1 MRNLQHT
8 VRNLIHILAIL
19 LFGWIAAVILS
30 RQRNW
35 QPFLAG
41 IAGLLGVLVLNRRA
55 SGIAGKIS
63 YDRAVKFLTPVL
75 FALQIY
81 IMYNIFFETGWDSG
95 IQVIPAAKI
104 IARNGDKSFLSDIY
118 FSNYPNNLLLVSLY
132 AAVLKINDSVG
143 IFFENYCLMAIV
155 ILNCAISTSSA
166 VLIYKT
172 GKKLLNEKYAFLGY
186 LLGVCMLVLSPWN
199 VICYSD
205 PLALFFPVFIFWL
218 YFSRERN
225 LYKKYLLIFLLGYL
239 GFCIKPQ
246 VLIAVIAIVCVEL
259 LRHLSDLRQKEFWK
273 KAGKLAAMALA
284 MLLTVSKLL
293 SVMYSLEGFA
303 IDREQRF
310 GIPHYLMLGLNE
322 ERTGRFSDEDV
333 AFSRQFSTG
342 KELTKANF
350 SEAGRR
356 IKSMGAAGLMR
367 HLSEKMLVN
376 YGNGTFSWGGEG
388 TFYMD
393 RKLPPNRDV
402 SLRLRHFYYN
412 EGLKYQ
418 VFYGGEQTLWLM
430 VLTLI
435 FLQTVLAFRDRK
447 RADDRYLVL
456 ILALVG
462 LTVFELLFEA
472 RARYLYPYVPVYI
485 LAALYGLEALNG
497 FWRRRKV
504 RRRSPVSGT
513 GAADFS
519 NE

>member
-1 MRNLQHT
+1 
-8 VRNLIHILAIL
+8 
-19 LFGWIAAVILS
+19 
-30 RQRNW
+30 
-35 QPFLAG
+35 
-41 IAGLLGVLVLNRRA
+41 
-55 SGIAGKIS
+55 
-63 YDRAVKFLTPVL
+63 
-75 FALQIY
+75 
-81 IMYNIFFETGWDSG
+81 
-95 IQVIPAAKI
+95 
-104 IARNGDKSFLSDIY
+104 
-118 FSNYPNNLLLVSLY
+118 
-132 AAVLKINDSVG
+132 
-143 IFFENYCLMAIV
+143 
-155 ILNCAISTSSA
+155 
-166 VLIYKT
+166 
-172 GKKLLNEKYAFLGY
+172 
-186 LLGVCMLVLSPWN
+186 
-199 VICYSD
+199 
-205 PLALFFPVFIFWL
+205 
-218 YFSRERN
+218 
-225 LYKKYLLIFLLGYL
+225 
-239 GFCIKPQ
+239 
-246 VLIAVIAIVCVEL
+246 
-259 LRHLSDLRQKEFWK
+259 
-273 KAGKLAAMALA
+273 
-284 MLLTVSKLL
+284 
-293 SVMYSLEGFA
+293 
-303 IDREQRF
+303 
-310 GIPHYLMLGLNE
+310 
-322 ERTGRFSDEDV
+322 
-333 AFSRQFSTG
+333 
-342 KELTKANF
+342 
-350 SEAGRR
+350 
-356 IKSMGAAGLMR
+356 MR